1 LPAQGFSGGGALE
14 SRFVDLDGPVHF
26 ADHGGDG
33 PAMVLVHGLGGSTAD
48 WLAVAPRL
56 AASSRVLAVDL
67 AGHGRTPL
75 AGRSAGVRAN
85 QRLLGRFLDEVVGE
99 PAILV
104 GNSMGGMITL
114 MEAADRPER
123 VSQLI
128 LVDPAVPRP
137 RGVRLDPEAVLL
149 FAGYVLPG
157 LDRRFLARRRARN
170 GPTAVVSDVLQV
182 CCAEPEATSE
192 ELVAALREAAT
203 LRVGSG
209 WRDPAFLQAARSLIG
224 HLVIRPRRY
233 LEQIAKVEAPT
244 LVIHGVADRLVP
256 VGSIEALVRSRPGWT
271 AHVLEGAGHV
281 PQVQFPRL
289 FAELVSAWLGAD
301 EAAA

>member
-1 LPAQGFSGGGALE
+1 
-14 SRFVDLDGPVHF
+14 
-26 ADHGGDG
+26 
-33 PAMVLVHGLGGSTAD
+33 MVLVHGLGGSSLD
-48 WLAVAPRL
+48 WLAAAPML
-56 AASSRVLAVDL
+56 AARARVLAVDL

-75 AGRSAGVRAN
+75 ARRSAGVRAN
-85 QRLLGRFLDEVVGE
+85 QRLLGRFLDEVVRE

-114 MEAADRPER
+114 MEAADRPDR

-137 RGVRLDPEAVLL
+137 RGVRLDPEVILV

-157 LDRRFLARRRARN
+157 LGQRFLARRRARV
-170 GPTAVVSDVLQV
+170 GPSAVVSDVLQV

-203 LRVGSG
+203 PRVASG

-224 HLVIRPRRY
+224 TLVVRPGRY

-244 LVIHGVADRLVP
+244 LVIHGAADRLVP
-256 VGSIEALVRSRPGWT
+256 VGSIEALVRSKPGWT
-271 AHVLEGAGHV
+271 AHVLDGAGHV
-281 PQVQFPRL
+281 PQVQVPRL
-289 FAELVSAWLGAD
+289 FAQLVSAWLGAD
-301 EAAA
+301 DAAA

>member
-1 LPAQGFSGGGALE
+1 
-14 SRFVDLDGPVHF
+14 
-26 ADHGGDG
+26 
-33 PAMVLVHGLGGSTAD
+33 MVLVHGLGGSSVD
-48 WLAVAPRL
+48 WLAAAPML
-56 AASSRVLAVDL
+56 AARARVLAVDL

-75 AGRSAGVRAN
+75 AGRSAAVRAN

-114 MEAADRPER
+114 MEAADRPDR

-137 RGVRLDPEAVLL
+137 RGVRLDPEVILV

-157 LDRRFLARRRARN
+157 LGQRFLARRRARV
-170 GPTAVVSDVLQV
+170 GPSAVVSDVLQV

-203 LRVGSG
+203 PRVGSG

-224 HLVIRPRRY
+224 TLVVRPGRY
-233 LEQIAKVEAPT
+233 LEQIAKVAAPT
-244 LVIHGVADRLVP
+244 LVIHGAADRLVP
-256 VGSIEALVRSRPGWT
+256 VGSIEALVRSKPGWT
-271 AHVLEGAGHV
+271 AHVLDGTGHV
-281 PQVQFPRL
+281 PQVQVPRL
-289 FAELVSAWLGAD
+289 FAQLVSAWLGAD
-301 EAAA
+301 DAAA